1 MQSVFFFLRFFVW
14 FSLRNMRKHL
24 GRALTVLLGIALGAA
39 VFTSVRLSINASLD
53 SFTRSMDIITGR
65 ADRVLIQPGG
75 RVPEGLISV
84 LLRHSAIDSA
94 SPLLTTYVRSVR
106 EDAEPFLLIGFDPI
120 LDRSIRN
127 WEIAA
132 TDRQEASSW
141 LDLLKDPFTVIIGK
155 PLAAKFQYSQGDFFS
170 IEHANQTA
178 DFRIV
183 GTLAPEGLAL
193 VEGGLV
199 AVTDIA
205 TFQEFTG
212 VHGLVD

>member
-94 SPLLTTYVRSVR
+94 SPLLTT
-106 EDAEPFLLIGFDPI
+106 
-120 LDRSIRN
+120 
-127 WEIAA
+127 
-132 TDRQEASSW
+132 
-141 LDLLKDPFTVIIGK
+141 
-155 PLAAKFQYSQGDFFS
+155 
-170 IEHANQTA
+170 
-178 DFRIV
+178 
-183 GTLAPEGLAL
+183 
-193 VEGGLV
+193 
-199 AVTDIA
+199 
-205 TFQEFTG
+205 
-212 VHGLVD
+212 